1 MQEYKPISCDYYDYI
16 EQYAMKA
23 EPVIVEYMDQ
33 DSMIR
38 SMEDVIVDTR
48 VSNGEEFIQL
58 KSGKEIRMD
67 HIIRLNDHIL
77 SDFKA
82 C

>member
-38 SMEDVIVDTR
+38 TMEDVIVDTR